1 MAIQTCPTAMIQASA
16 ERVWQLLTTP
26 SELQRW
32 SDAKS
37 VNGPDRALTAGDQI
51 VFRAGLGSF
60 FEVRF
65 QVIDLER
72 SRRLAFEMHLP
83 FGIVNHEVV
92 VITPESDA
100 SCRVTYN

>member
-1 MAIQTCPTAMIQASA
+1 MVQAPA
-16 ERVWQLLTTP
+16 ERVWHLLTTP

-37 VNGPDRALTAGDQI
+37 VNGPDHPLAAGDQV

-60 FEVRF
+60 FEVRC

-72 SRRLAFEMHLP
+72 SRRLAFEVHLP

-100 SCRVTYN
+100 TCRVTYT